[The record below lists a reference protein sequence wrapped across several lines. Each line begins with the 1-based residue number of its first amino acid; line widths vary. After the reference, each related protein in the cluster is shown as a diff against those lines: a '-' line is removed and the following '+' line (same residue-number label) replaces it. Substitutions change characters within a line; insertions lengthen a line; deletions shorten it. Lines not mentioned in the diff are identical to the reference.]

1 MAKITSK
8 GQVTVPRAV
17 REDLGLHPGDDLD
30 FVKEN
35 GGYKVRKKTDPQ
47 TFQRYQGILKLGKT
61 TDEIIEEMRGPA
73 DLD

>member
-1 MAKITSK
+1 MARITSK
-8 GQVTVPRAV
+8 GQVTIPRAV
-17 REDLGLHPGDDLD
+17 REDLGLHAGDELD

-35 GGYKVRKKTDPQ
+35 GGYRVRRRTDPGV
-47 TFQRYQGILKLGKT
+47 FDRYRGILKLGKT